1 MNRRIKNKRNKR
13 HGFFHYRDYV
23 DDIVFA
29 SMFEFALQEG
39 ANSIYIIGKNPKR
52 IHQII
57 AYHDQVL
64 ADKDDCLVRIESRYR
79 SVTKEVPKEVMEI
92 IQENIKDYVL
102 IYAHC
107 VRFLNEIFEKKGE

>member
-39 ANSIYIIGKNPKR
+39 VNSIYIIGKNPKR
-52 IHQII
+52 IHQIV
-57 AYHDQVL
+57 ACYDPVL
-64 ADKDDCLVRIESRYR
+64 ADKDDRLILIESRYR
-79 SVTKEVPKEVMEI
+79 SVTRRLSEELAET
-92 IQENIKDYVL
+92 IQENINDYIF
-102 IYAHC
+102 IYAQC
-107 VRFLNEIFEKKGE
+107 VRFLNEIFEKKG